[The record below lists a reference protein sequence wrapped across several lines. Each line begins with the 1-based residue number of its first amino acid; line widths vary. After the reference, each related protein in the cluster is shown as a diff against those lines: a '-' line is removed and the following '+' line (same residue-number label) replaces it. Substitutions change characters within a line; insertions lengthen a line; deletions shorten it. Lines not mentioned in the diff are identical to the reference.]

1 MSSVFLYRHP
11 QNKRIYVRKMTGILY
26 TFKDVPGQLIS
37 ASPAIMAG
45 LFIFMSP
52 EGSQRMTM
60 HTNPHNWPGLHELI
74 QSWWRGETPVGAI
87 LLAMFM
93 AVLRIAYT
101 GGGWRRMILEGLLCG
116 ALTLTVASALAYFDW
131 PRTATIAIGGSVGFI
146 GVDSLRTFVL
156 RFIGNRIGVKD
167 DSERGPGHTK

>member
-1 MSSVFLYRHP
+1 M
-11 QNKRIYVRKMTGILY
+11 Q
-26 TFKDVPGQLIS
+26 
-37 ASPAIMAG
+37 
-45 LFIFMSP
+45 
-52 EGSQRMTM
+52 
-60 HTNPHNWPGLHELI
+60 TNPSGWPDLQELVS
-74 QSWWRGETPVGAI
+74 SWWRGETPLGAI

-116 ALTLTVASALAYFDW
+116 ALTLTVASGLGYLDW

-146 GVDSLRTFVL
+146 GVDTLRAFVL

-167 DSERGPGHTK
+167 ESE